1 MPLGA
6 DTGSGGANPTFDSS
20 GHSERGVSKTRNGG
34 PNPLGERLGPERN
47 GRREATVAA
56 VRGRF
61 GSPGKPER
69 GPLSVPSGWTSEWVA
84 ALDVMGQR

>member
-47 GRREATVAA
+47 GRREATAAA

-61 GSPGKPER
+61 AMLATLLAEARTSPDGR
-69 GPLSVPSGWTSEWVA
+69 S
-84 ALDVMGQR
+84 